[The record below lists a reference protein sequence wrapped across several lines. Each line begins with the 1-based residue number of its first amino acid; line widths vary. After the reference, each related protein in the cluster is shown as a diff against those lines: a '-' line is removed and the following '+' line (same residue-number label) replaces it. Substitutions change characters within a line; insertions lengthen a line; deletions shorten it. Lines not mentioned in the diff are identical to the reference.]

1 MYHKTLLI
9 LAFTTCL
16 CSLGNK
22 NAWAIF
28 GERLEGSR
36 QRYGKNYDVVYD
48 PEWEPVSVDQEGV
61 YTETKA
67 IVWRRKGQSKGYT
80 IIQTFRR
87 THRYYSSIGKRAYSK
102 NWSCV
107 YFQTREPCEGTDA
120 AIHEYVDQRIEGG
133 IAGWIKGEG
142 KLDASGEKVLSWHK
156 EGPDKQGL
164 WDDKG
169 AHKIVPVKRQIAFLS
184 SAEDGDPALFIYQS
198 EFENSW
204 SDHIRRRQEAI
215 ARKEKSRPQVAT
227 KKPVNQPEKNEPSN
241 KNKKAA
247 TGIAGMA
254 RKEVTLKAIDMVG
267 ERYEG
272 MKVKVLN
279 IESGRCSKTWIS
291 ELPYATDKDGNVF
304 VNAKKRWVG
313 FSASQND
320 HYFQFLYTNIPGYA
334 PDGVIDTLI
343 ELDPGDR
350 INVAGRVVALH
361 NMGHGLD
368 VTDIEVI
375 E

>member
-1 MYHKTLLI
+1 MYRKALLI
-9 LAFTTCL
+9 LTFTTCL
-16 CSLGNK
+16 YSSGNE

-28 GERLEGSR
+28 GERPEESR

-48 PEWEPVSVDQEGV
+48 PEWEVVSVDIEGV
-61 YTETKA
+61 HTETKH
-67 IVWRRKGQSKGYT
+67 IVWRRKGQSKGYA

-87 THRYYSSIGKRAYSK
+87 TYRYFSKGKKAYSK

-133 IAGWIKGEG
+133 IAGWIKGEE
-142 KLDASGEKVLSWHK
+142 KLDASGKKLLSWHK
-156 EGPDKQGL
+156 EGPDKQSL
-164 WDDKG
+164 WDEG
-169 AHKIVPVKRQIAFLS
+169 ARKLVPVKRQITFLS
-184 SAEDGDPALFIYQS
+184 SAEDGDPYLFICQS

-254 RKEVTLKAIDMVG
+254 RKEVTLRAIDMVG

-272 MKVKVLN
+272 MEVKVLN
-279 IESGRCSKTWIS
+279 IKYKDCSKTWIS

-313 FSASQND
+313 FYASQND
-320 HYFQFLYTNIPGYA
+320 HFFQFLYTSIPGYA

-343 ELDPGDR
+343 ELDRDDR

-361 NMGHGLD
+361 NAGHGLN
-368 VTDIEVI
+368 VTYIEVI